1 MERRVIYLLIGGG
14 SIDSFMKVPRAV
26 KKKILSPIG
35 SLMVVSAVAN
45 NLKPGEPLPQLED
58 ARVDAI
64 MC

>member
-26 KKKILSPIG
+26 KKILSPIG